1 MFWYPYTGA
10 VTLSLVWPSG
20 IANTSLGLA
29 ALVAAGWLALL
40 ALRAAR
46 TRAVTVPQ
54 ASTPLDDD
62 EQEVKRAAA

>member
-46 TRAVTVPQ
+46 TRAVAVPHP
-54 ASTPLDDD
+54 STPLDE
-62 EQEVKRAAA
+62 EQEVKQAAA

>member
-1 MFWYPYTGA
+1 MFGYPYTAAIPFGLA
-10 VTLSLVWPSG
+10 WPSG
-20 IANTSLGLA
+20 LATTSLSLA
-29 ALVAAGWLALL
+29 ALTMAAQLALL

-54 ASTPLDDD
+54 ASTPLVDD